1 VGVTIIHTVDS
12 ALEGLVADLAAEM
25 AHTAFLVELAAH
37 GLLVVAEEAG
47 EDGGEG
53 LSLEGL
59 LTGVAAGVAH
69 VAVPSFSLG
78 PWPPSCVYPRELIRN
93 CKHRAV
99 ACSLP
104 FCADVMVC
112 MLWLENR
119 VANTVNL

>member
-1 VGVTIIHTVDS
+1 VGATIIHTVDS

-59 LTGVAAGVAH
+59 LT
-69 VAVPSFSLG
+69 
-78 PWPPSCVYPRELIRN
+78 
-93 CKHRAV
+93 
-99 ACSLP
+99 
-104 FCADVMVC
+104 
-112 MLWLENR
+112 
-119 VANTVNL
+119 